1 MSLVFKIIVKQ
12 AGKQISD
19 FSLSERNIVTC
30 GSGADNVI
38 SLPDSG
44 LPESFPLIDFEGNN
58 IFLNIPETVGGTISS
73 KEGQASIADLKARGV
88 LANRGDLLRQ
98 GITFNNSGNLSIG
111 DYQIQF
117 GFVKAA
123 VTDNKQAQPTAAAT
137 AATVAAVPTGA
148 TGRLSSAGQ
157 SPEIDFMTAFDLRK
171 ERNWYFI
178 FTFSITIHLIAAILM
193 SIWDIPEIA
202 LELDKIPDRFARLIV
217 DKPLPKEEPQ
227 VKKKKTATLAVA
239 KGAAEEEAPP
249 TETSSAKK
257 GAGADEVGA
266 VQRRENLRKQVAGKG
281 ILGIIGRKSSS
292 SGAIADILS
301 RGSLGGDLDE
311 AISGIGG
318 VRTAKTT
325 TEVRETR
332 GGGTA
337 DTVGIGD
344 LKAGRGG
351 TVGGLGGKK
360 ARKVSSRM
368 KLGHANVTGKL
379 DAKVIADVV
388 RRNLRGIKYC
398 YERELN
404 NNPNLQGK
412 VVVLFT
418 IGSDGKVSNY
428 QVESS
433 TLNSSAVETCILRM
447 IRRWRFPAPDG
458 GSVTVAYPFVFSSAG

>member
-1 MSLVFKIIVKQ
+1 MSLVFKIIVKR
-12 AGKQISD
+12 AGAQVKD
-19 FSLSERNIVTC
+19 LTLSERNIVTC
-30 GSGADNVI
+30 GSGADNVL

-44 LPESFPLIDFEGNN
+44 LPDSFPLIDFEGND
-58 IFLNIPETVGGTISS
+58 IFLNIPGTVGGTISS
-73 KEGQASIADLKARGV
+73 KDGQASIADLRSRGV
-88 LANRGDLLRQ
+88 LAHHGDLFRQ
-98 GITFNNSGNLSIG
+98 KIGFTNSGNLSVG
-111 DYQIQF
+111 DYQITF
-117 GFVKAA
+117 GFVRVATSEAKPAA
-123 VTDNKQAQPTAAAT
+123 PVAAPPSG
-137 AATVAAVPTGA
+137 AVPTGA
-148 TGRLSSAGQ
+148 TGRLATAGP
-157 SPEIDFMTAFDLRK
+157 SPEIDFLSAFDLRK

-178 FTFSITIHLIAAILM
+178 FSFSLIIHIIVAILL
-193 SIWDIPEIA
+193 SIWDLPEIA
-202 LELDKIPDRFARLIV
+202 LELNKIPDRFAKLIV
-217 DKPLPKEEPQ
+217 DKPLPTEEPQ
-227 VKKKKTATLAVA
+227 VKKKTTSLAVSKA
-239 KGAAEEEAPP
+239 TAEEEAPP
-249 TETSSAKK
+249 TETSSKR

-266 VQRRENLRKQVAGKG
+266 VQRREELRQQVAGKG
-281 ILGIIGRKSSS
+281 ILGIIGKKSAA

-344 LKAGRGG
+344 LKAGSGRN
-351 TVGGLGGKK
+351 VGSLGGKK
-360 ARKVSSRM
+360 ARKVASRM
-368 KLGHANVTGKL
+368 SLGHANVTGKL

-418 IGSDGKVSNY
+418 IGSDGKVTNY